1 MIPILAPAE
10 IKNVENKISLDPKGK
25 NLQKKAVEGVVNI
38 LTRLDPS
45 KLTL

>member
-25 NLQKKAVEGVVNI
+25 NLQKKAVRQNKFSM
-38 LTRLDPS
+38 S
-45 KLTL
+45 KIC